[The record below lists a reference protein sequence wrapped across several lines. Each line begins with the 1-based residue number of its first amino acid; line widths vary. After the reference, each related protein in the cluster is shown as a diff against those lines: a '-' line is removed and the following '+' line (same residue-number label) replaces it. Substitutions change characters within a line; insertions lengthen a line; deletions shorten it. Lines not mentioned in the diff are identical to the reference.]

1 VEMAI
6 ILDWETLESA
16 LVNMS
21 LARCVVVGV
30 VPHRMRQGDPTQEIA
45 HSSIFGRLEHEVP
58 MIRHQLIR
66 KNAAWIADK
75 PFGKNILKR
84 FVVAFLVE
92 NDLSSIATV
101 QGMVDRILLVGAFRA
116 GHPQSLATPKLA
128 VKSPD
133 TFSSS

>member
-1 VEMAI
+1 MAI

-30 VPHRMRQGDPTQEIA
+30 IPHRMRQGDPTQEIA

-66 KNAAWIADK
+66 KNAGW
-75 PFGKNILKR
+75 
-84 FVVAFLVE
+84 
-92 NDLSSIATV
+92 
-101 QGMVDRILLVGAFRA
+101 M
-116 GHPQSLATPKLA
+116 
-128 VKSPD
+128 
-133 TFSSS
+133 